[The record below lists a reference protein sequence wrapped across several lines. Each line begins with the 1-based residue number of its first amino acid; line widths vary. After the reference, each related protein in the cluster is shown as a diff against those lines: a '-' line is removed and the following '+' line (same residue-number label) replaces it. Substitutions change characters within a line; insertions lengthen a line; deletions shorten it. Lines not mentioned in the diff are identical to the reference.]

1 VCYASGIDW
10 DDAYAPSRTNRK
22 HKSHMDD
29 RVQPQ
34 KARAWCQARGL
45 PALDPPL
52 QRNLARIVQAVQ
64 QAIYDDADSI
74 PRDVRV
80 YYQALKYILA
90 VAGAP
95 DGQAADAT
103 RTPEPALTDEQLT
116 LAAGIDAHVRQWLR
130 LGCDD
135 LTIMT
140 KMSGDDMANFKVLLD
155 TTTEE
160 GMNALCARFAGFQQY
175 AHILERVASGIA
187 SGEITVPT

>member
-1 VCYASGIDW
+1 
-10 DDAYAPSRTNRK
+10 
-22 HKSHMDD
+22 MDD
-29 RVQPQ
+29 GVQPRT
-34 KARAWCQARGL
+34 ARAWCQARGL

-52 QRNLARIVQAVQ
+52 QRDLARIAQAMQ

-80 YYQALKYILA
+80 YYQALKFILA
-90 VAGAP
+90 VAGDP
-95 DGQAADAT
+95 DGQARDAT
-103 RTPEPALTDEQLT
+103 RTPEPEPALTDKQLT

-160 GMNALCARFAGFQQY
+160 GMNALCARFAGFGQY
-175 AHILERVASGIA
+175 AHILERIASGIA
-187 SGEITVPT
+187 SGEITVPR

>member
-1 VCYASGIDW
+1 
-10 DDAYAPSRTNRK
+10 
-22 HKSHMDD
+22 MDD
-29 RVQPQ
+29 GVQPRTAQ
-34 KARAWCQARGL
+34 AWCQARGL

-52 QRNLARIVQAVQ
+52 QRNLVRIVQAVQ

-80 YYQALKYILA
+80 YYQALKFVLA
-90 VAGAP
+90 VAGAS
-95 DGQAADAT
+95 DGQARDAA
-103 RTPEPALTDEQLT
+103 RTPEPEPALTDKQLT

-160 GMNALCARFAGFQQY
+160 GMNALCGRFAGFGQY
-175 AHILERVASGIA
+175 AHILERIASGIA
-187 SGEITVPT
+187 SGEITVPR